1 MTTASGFRRSIGLFD
16 AIMLVAGSMI
26 GSGVFIVAGD
36 MIRTGGTGSFLVWAW
51 VLTGVLTV
59 FGALSY
65 GELAGMFP
73 EAGGQYTYLREI
85 YGPMTGFLYGWTF
98 FAVIECGTIA
108 AVAVGFGKYLGT
120 FLPFV
125 ISRIS
130 GRIECNEG

>member
-65 GELAGMFP
+65 ASWRACSP
-73 EAGGQYTYLREI
+73 K
-85 YGPMTGFLYGWTF
+85 P
-98 FAVIECGTIA
+98 A
-108 AVAVGFGKYLGT
+108 ANTPTCARST
-120 FLPFV
+120 AP
-125 ISRIS
+125 
-130 GRIECNEG
+130 